1 MASFQSP
8 KRILVTGGT
17 GFIGQH
23 VVANLKAKGHYPV
36 ILDRHYL
43 PRDPT
48 TETVMGSVTD
58 RSAVDHAVSI
68 CDGVIH
74 LAAVLGTQE
83 TIEEPGIAFEV
94 NVRGSINV
102 FQAVRHYGVP
112 AVYITVGNYWMN
124 NPYSI
129 SKHTAERL
137 ALMFN
142 KECGT
147 RIAVVRGYNA
157 YGPGQKAAPVRK
169 IIPNFIIPALKGEE
183 LIVYGDGTQIMD
195 MIYVEDIAEILVQSL
210 LTDRGWTGTMEGY
223 EEIVEAGTGRATT
236 VHQIAQMVI
245 GKVGRGQIRLT
256 PMRPGEPEQSVV
268 LATPHSRNFVSLED
282 GLDRTIPYY
291 AEALKTADYI

>member
-142 KECGT
+142 RECGT

-195 MIYVEDIAEILVQSL
+195 MIYVEDVAEILVQAL
-210 LTDRGWTGTMEGY
+210 LDNLADCQL
-223 EEIVEAGTGRATT
+223 VLEAGTGRPTT

-291 AEALKTADYI
+291 AEALKAADYI

>member
-1 MASFQSP
+1 
-8 KRILVTGGT
+8 
-17 GFIGQH
+17 
-23 VVANLKAKGHYPV
+23 
-36 ILDRHYL
+36 
-43 PRDPT
+43 
-48 TETVMGSVTD
+48 
-58 RSAVDHAVSI
+58 VSI

-102 FQAVRHYGVP
+102 FQAVRHYQLP

-142 KECGT
+142 RECGT

-157 YGPGQKAAPVRK
+157 YGPGQKAAPVHK
-169 IIPNFIIPALKGEE
+169 IIPNFIIPALKGED
-183 LIVYGDGTQIMD
+183 LIVYGDGSQVMD
-195 MIYVEDIAEILVQSL
+195 MIYVEDVAEILVSAL
-210 LTDRGWTGTMEGY
+210 LSESADY
-223 EEIVEAGTGRATT
+223 QQVLEAGTGRPTT
-236 VHQIAQMVI
+236 VNQIAQI
-245 GKVGRGQIRLT
+245 ITEKVGRGFIKNV
-256 PMRPGEPEQSVV
+256 PMRPGEPDKSVV
-268 LATPHSRNFVSLED
+268 LAKVRPYDFVNLED